1 MPFNQTDHELFHS
14 VPGEI
19 KMPRSLYD
27 YRGSYWFEE
36 TYFPID
42 AQGNRYINPGLVMA
56 VAVTATD
63 VTYGDTVRA
72 VPYNAAASYGTGS
85 NIPVGLLDIRLN
97 ATLQAEG
104 VAALYHGQVRT
115 RNCYVL
121 GGVKGVIPT
130 AVKTALPDI
139 DWV

>member
-1 MPFNQTDHELFHS
+1 MPFNQNDFSMVHN

-36 TYFPID
+36 TYFPVD
-42 AQGNRYINPGLVMA
+42 ANGNRYIDPGLVMA

-85 NIPVGLLDIRLN
+85 DTPVGLLDIRLN
-97 ATLQAEG
+97 ATLQAEA
-104 VAALYHGQVRT
+104 VAALYHGQVRQ

-121 GGVKGVIPT
+121 GVAKGTISATVK
-130 AVKTALPDI
+130 AALPDI